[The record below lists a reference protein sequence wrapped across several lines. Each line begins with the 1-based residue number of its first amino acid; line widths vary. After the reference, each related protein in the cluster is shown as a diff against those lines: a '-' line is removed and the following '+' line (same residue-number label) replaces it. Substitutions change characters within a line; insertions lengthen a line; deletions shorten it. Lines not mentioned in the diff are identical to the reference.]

1 MDPAL
6 SPIWATLTFRALP
19 PTHFHTPASICA
31 PEILFGE
38 TPSLAAD
45 IWSLGCALFEMVSG
59 ARIFEGIM
67 PTPRATLKEIMRT
80 LGKPPDRF
88 WEQWKVWEMKIG
100 VKEDQTVLDSEVTQD
115 LLNRIRE
122 FLQDNEFDNGAV
134 ALADNDVLNLTDL
147 LRRLLVY
154 EPAQRLSAQEV
165 LGHPWISVLRR
176 IASSREH

>member
-1 MDPAL
+1 
-6 SPIWATLTFRALP
+6 
-19 PTHFHTPASICA
+19 
-31 PEILFGE
+31 
-38 TPSLAAD
+38 
-45 IWSLGCALFEMVSG
+45 
-59 ARIFEGIM
+59 
-67 PTPRATLKEIMRT
+67 
-80 LGKPPDRF
+80 
-88 WEQWKVWEMKIG
+88 MKIG